1 MIVNETAFFVTG
13 IVFLGIFATV
23 AYLNHQGHKKDRKK

>member
-13 IVFLGIFATV
+13 AILLVIVATV
-23 AYLNHQGHKKDRKK
+23 AYFNHQGHKKDRKK